1 MQIILAVEVR
11 KETARKVANR
21 TRQISDGCLSVTG
34 FRRIDCHWQ
43 VVCYNGLETQSSLA
57 AAPMLRFCGIA
68 AGRRIRSFF
77 IL

>member
-1 MQIILAVEVR
+1 MQIMLAIEVC
-11 KETARKVANR
+11 EEEARKIANR
-21 TRQISDGCLSVTG
+21 TRQISDGYLSVTG

-43 VVCYNGLETQSSLA
+43 AVSCNGGKTQSSPA
-57 AAPMLRFCGIA
+57 AAPTLRFCGIA

>member
-11 KETARKVANR
+11 MERSRKIANR

-34 FRRIDCHWQ
+34 SRRIDCHWQ
-43 VVCYNGLETQSSLA
+43 VVCHNGLETQSSLA
-57 AAPMLRFCGIA
+57 ASPTVRFCGVA